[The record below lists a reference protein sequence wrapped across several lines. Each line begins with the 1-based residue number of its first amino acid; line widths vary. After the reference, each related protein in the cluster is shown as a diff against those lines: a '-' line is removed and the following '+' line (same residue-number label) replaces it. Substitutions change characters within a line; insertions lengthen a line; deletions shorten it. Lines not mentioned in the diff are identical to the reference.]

1 MQPKE
6 LSKGVL
12 NNMGEEIGCDEKDE
26 DIIEKMATPK
36 CTKL

>member
-6 LSKGVL
+6 LSKSEL
-12 NNMGEEIGCDEKDE
+12 NNMGEESGCDEEDE